1 MQVPGWFCVVE
12 EVVMWLLRGSNSVG
26 SGNMALEILV
36 KVAWFLWWFCR
47 FRQGFSCGF
56 QGESP
61 EAIVGDTA

>member
-1 MQVPGWFCVVE
+1 MVPVQVPGWFCVVE

-47 FRQGFSCGF
+47 FR
-56 QGESP
+56 
-61 EAIVGDTA
+61 